1 MASGVE
7 GSTIDEE
14 MGDWDAVS
22 TEPPAP
28 QAPSLYRG
36 RITEAKVTP
45 TKEGQPGITV
55 GVTLKEPYDPSGP
68 EVTMKR
74 AITTKLGV
82 HKDAAFRVKQL
93 CNSADVAPPKR
104 NGNEFLIA
112 FCEELLGRDVIV
124 RTKLREYDR
133 ADGSGKGKAV
143 DIASFETDASIE
155 AAKAPKDGSG
165 AEATSGTGRR
175 RSAA

>member
-7 GSTIDEE
+7 GSTIDDDL
-14 MGDWDAVS
+14 GDWDEVS
-22 TEPPAP
+22 TEPPPP
-28 QAPSLYRG
+28 QAAGLYRG

-45 TKEGQPGITV
+45 TKEGLPGITV
-55 GVTLKEPYDPSGP
+55 AITLKEPYEPGGT

-74 AITTKLGV
+74 AVSTKLGV

-93 CNSADVAPPKR
+93 SNSADVSPPKR
-104 NGNEFLIA
+104 NGHEFLLA
-112 FCEELLGRDVIV
+112 YCEELLGKDVIV

-133 ADGSGKGKAV
+133 PDGSGKGKAV
-143 DIASFETDASIE
+143 DIAAFETDATIE

-165 AEATSGTGRR
+165 AEVTGRR